1 MGSLKVSFNLPN
13 HYNNYVQSAS
23 DLESY
28 YPHGYHC
35 VHFTMLSPT
44 FSPVLQKAGT
54 TELLSDAGTPLISIA
69 TVSLMEHSLL
79 VGFPVLHKIPALAC
93 VLFIS
98 ESCLTRALLGDAVLN
113 FQKRIMQ
120 SIIAIL
126 HHLTKI
132 IMLIRDNLT
141 LEPRWQSDSEPM
153 PLTTI

>member
-1 MGSLKVSFNLPN
+1 M
-13 HYNNYVQSAS
+13 
-23 DLESY
+23 
-28 YPHGYHC
+28 
-35 VHFTMLSPT
+35 
-44 FSPVLQKAGT
+44 
-54 TELLSDAGTPLISIA
+54 
-69 TVSLMEHSLL
+69 
-79 VGFPVLHKIPALAC
+79 
-93 VLFIS
+93 LFIS

-113 FQKRIMQ
+113 FQKRIMR